1 MERVKKKKKE
11 SQKNARIKRLNSQQT
26 LVKTNKQSIKRKK
39 RKKERDSTKSGN
51 TKSKLI
57 KATEKKKII
66 NTLVQFM
73 KQRDFN

>member
-39 RKKERDSTKSGN
+39 KKERDSTKSGN

-57 KATEKKKII
+57 KATEKKKS
-66 NTLVQFM
+66 
-73 KQRDFN
+73 